1 MDITNIVSLISSLA
15 LIGLGIY
22 FKYAN
27 EKESEQKQMVNG
39 YFKKNWYIFL
49 IIGVV
54 CLGFDIYRILN

>member
-15 LIGLGIY
+15 LIGLGFY

-49 IIGVV
+49 IIGLV